1 MNNEKD
7 NKDKDNIKTPSSQSG
22 PGTGKQQDDKQ
33 VQDAKTQQTN
43 PADSGKTAS
52 QRRPPSKAAFV
63 WLIIFALISLFFVLK
78 SMQNPNMLVCDQT
91 TFEKLLQW
99 GYVETANVTS
109 ETDRLMAVEGT
120 YSFKNKAVVKANAGK
135 EEKAAAV
142 KSAATEADKRFGEIK
157 VKHPKIKRSGK
168 YKTRVLFSERL
179 DDMLK
184 STAVGVEPKDNWWTL
199 LAGILPVLIIVAVIY
214 FLFSRQ
220 IKGAGRGAM
229 QFGKSRARMILPSD
243 LNVTF
248 DDIAGADEAKEET
261 KEIIDFLADPL
272 KFQML
277 GGRVPKGFLLTGP
290 PGTGKTLLA
299 KAVACE
305 AKVPFFSISGSD
317 FVEMFVGVGASRV
330 RDMFEQARKNLPC
343 LIFIDEIDAV
353 GRSRFSG
360 MGGGHDEREQT
371 LNAMLVEM
379 DGLESS
385 AGVIVIAATNRP
397 DVLDPALLRP
407 GRFDRRIVLDLPDII
422 GRRHILDVHTK
433 NIRLGES
440 VNLDIIAKTTPGFS
454 GADLANMCN
463 EAALLAARTN
473 SETISQR
480 DMEEARDKVRWG
492 RERRSRRI
500 TERERKLTAYHEA
513 GHTLV
518 AMHSEFATPVH
529 KVTII
534 PRGQAYLGA
543 TLTLPEEDNYT
554 QSKKELTDELA
565 VLMGGRV
572 AEDLIFKDVTTGAS
586 SDIER
591 ASHIA
596 RMMVCRFG
604 MNSVIGP
611 IQYGET
617 HPQIHVR
624 ADSIPPDSYG
634 TEVANAIDVEVK
646 KIIDDANNRACEIL
660 KTHND
665 QLEALAQ
672 ELLEKETLSVNE
684 ICELLGMPCKE
695 SEPLEPLI
703 PQKEEKDEDEDTDKD
718 EDTREEKRDFVQKSD
733 MLESKVN
740 ITIRTENRKKDKP
753 AADKDK
759 DDK

>member
-1 MNNEKD
+1 MTQND
-7 NKDKDNIKTPSSQSG
+7 NKQEEQNENSKKAPE
-22 PGTGKQQDDKQ
+22 
-33 VQDAKTQQTN
+33 TN
-43 PADSGKTAS
+43 EENNPPTK
-52 QRRPPSKAAFV
+52 RRPPSKAAYV
-63 WLIIFALISLFFVLK
+63 WLIVFTLIALFFLLK
-78 SMQNPNMLVCDQT
+78 NLQNPKMLSCDQS
-91 TFEKLLQW
+91 TFEKMLKW
-99 GYVETANVTS
+99 GYIKTAKVTT
-109 ETDRLMAVEGT
+109 ETDRLMLIEGQ
-120 YSFKNKAVVKANAGK
+120 YSFAPRSVAKVQNDKKRSEVALQR
-135 EEKAAAV
+135 
-142 KSAATEADKRFGEIK
+142 EADKRFNEIK
-157 VKHPKIKRSGK
+157 QQKKHAKIKSSGK
-168 YKTRVLFSERL
+168 YITRALFSERL
-179 DDMLK
+179 DKMLK
-184 STAVGVEPKDNWWTL
+184 ETSVDVKAKDNWWTF
-199 LAGILPVLIIVAVIY
+199 LAGIIPILIIVGVIY

-229 QFGKSRARMILPSD
+229 QFGKSRARMILPTD

-343 LIFIDEIDAV
+343 LIFVDEIDAV

-385 AGVIVIAATNRP
+385 PGVIVLAATNRP

-407 GRFDRRIVLDLPDII
+407 GRFDRQIVLDLPDIV
-422 GRRHILDVHTK
+422 GRHHILDVHSK
-433 NIRLGES
+433 NIMLGE
-440 VNLDIIAKTTPGFS
+440 NIDIGAIAKTTPGFS
-454 GADLANMCN
+454 GADLANLCN

-473 SETISQR
+473 SESISQA

-500 TERERKLTAYHEA
+500 TDRERKLTAYHEA

-518 AMHSEFATPVH
+518 VMHSEFATPVH

-543 TLTLPEEDNYT
+543 TMTLPEEDKYT

-565 VLMGGRV
+565 VLMGGRA
-572 AEDLIFKDVTTGAS
+572 AEELVFDDVTTGAS
-586 SDIER
+586 NDIER
-591 ASHIA
+591 ASHMA

-604 MNSVIGP
+604 MNKVIGP

-617 HPQIHVR
+617 HAQVHVR
-624 ADSIPPDSYG
+624 ADSIPQDSFGPDIAN
-634 TEVANAIDVEVK
+634 TIDIEVRKVIDTANK
-646 KIIDDANNRACEIL
+646 RALEIL
-660 KTHND
+660 SKHDD
-665 QLEALAQ
+665 QLEGIAQ
-672 ELLEKETLSVNE
+672 ALLEKETLTVAE
-684 ICELLGMPCKE
+684 IRELLNMP
-695 SEPLEPLI
+695 PLEKPDTVVNPTKTEDSEKFSDI
-703 PQKEEKDEDEDTDKD
+703 EEPDIVEMGG
-718 EDTREEKRDFVQKSD
+718 
-733 MLESKVN
+733 MLESRVN
-740 ITIRTENRKKDKP
+740 ITIKATTKKKKKEEAP
-753 AADKDK
+753 KAKK
-759 DDK
+759 DDKVPKKEKGS

>member
-1 MNNEKD
+1 MT
-7 NKDKDNIKTPSSQSG
+7 KTKKKIRKNSLKIHPE
-22 PGTGKQQDDKQ
+22 
-33 VQDAKTQQTN
+33 TN
-43 PADSGKTAS
+43 PENKENNSNNTAM
-52 QRRPPSKAAFV
+52 QRRPPSKALYV
-63 WLIIFALISLFFVLK
+63 WLIIFALIGLFFVLK
-78 SMQNPNMLVCDQT
+78 KMQNPQTLNCDQT
-91 TFEKLLQW
+91 TFEKMLAW
-99 GYVETANVTS
+99 GYIKTAKVSS
-109 ETDRLMAVEGT
+109 ETDRLMAVEGK
-120 YSFKNKAVVKANAGK
+120 YSFSEIPEAKNVKAK
-135 EEKAAAV
+135 
-142 KSAATEADKRFGEIK
+142 KSTALDPSLAKKRFQEIK
-157 VKHPKIKRSGK
+157 KKHKKIKLDGK
-168 YKTRVLFSERL
+168 YYTRVLFSERL
-179 DDMLK
+179 DALLK
-184 STAVGVEPKDNWWTL
+184 DTAVDVKPKDNWWTL
-199 LAGILPVLIIVAVIY
+199 IVGILPVLIIVGVIY

-243 LNVTF
+243 LNISF

-385 AGVIVIAATNRP
+385 PGVIVIAATNRP

-407 GRFDRRIVLDLPDII
+407 GRFDRQIVLDLPDIV
-422 GRRHILDVHTK
+422 GRKHILEVHSK
-433 NIRLGES
+433 NIRLGDNIS
-440 VNLDIIAKTTPGFS
+440 IDTIAKTTPGFS
-454 GADLANMCN
+454 GADLANLCN

-473 SETISQR
+473 SETISQE

-500 TERERKLTAYHEA
+500 TDRERKLTAYHEA

-543 TLTLPEEDNYT
+543 TMTLPEEDTYT

-565 VLMGGRV
+565 VLMGGRA
-572 AEDLIFKDVTTGAS
+572 AEDLIFKDVTSGAS

-591 ASHIA
+591 ASHMA

-604 MNSVIGP
+604 MNDVIGP

-617 HPQIHVR
+617 HAQVHVR
-624 ADSIPPDSYG
+624 ADSIPQDSYG
-634 TEVANAIDVEVK
+634 PEIANTIDVEVK
-646 KIIDDANNRACEIL
+646 KVIDSANNRAIEIL
-660 KTHND
+660 KKHDD
-665 QLEALAQ
+665 QLEAIAQ
-672 ELLEKETLSVNE
+672 ALLEKETLTVAE
-684 ICELLGMPCKE
+684 VRELLNMP
-695 SEPLEPLI
+695 PLEEPE
-703 PQKEEKDEDEDTDKD
+703 PPKKTKEEIEKSVKEVMKKNKEDSGFEVPDI
-718 EDTREEKRDFVQKSD
+718 VQKGD
-733 MLESKVN
+733 MLESRVN
-740 ITIRTENRKKDKP
+740 ITIKTPKKNEKEEEEE
-753 AADKDK
+753 KGS
-759 DDK
+759 

>member
-1 MNNEKD
+1 MNQDNNKKEDQQAPSEPQQNETQKQQNETQKQQNEKND
-7 NKDKDNIKTPSSQSG
+7 NNTS
-22 PGTGKQQDDKQ
+22 
-33 VQDAKTQQTN
+33 
-43 PADSGKTAS
+43 TAV

-63 WLIIFALISLFFVLK
+63 WLIIFALIGLFFVLK
-78 SMQNPNMLVCDQT
+78 SFQNPKMLNCDQT
-91 TFEKLLQW
+91 TFEKMLRW
-99 GYVETANVTS
+99 GYIETAKVSS
-109 ETDRLMAVEGT
+109 ETDRLMAIEGT
-120 YSFKNKAVVKANAGK
+120 YSFSRATSPKIASAKKIDSKASKKKAKKHFA
-135 EEKAAAV
+135 
-142 KSAATEADKRFGEIK
+142 EIK
-157 VKHPKIKRSGK
+157 RKHAKIKNRGK
-168 YKTRVLFSERL
+168 YSTRVLFSERL
-179 DDMLK
+179 DNLLK
-184 STAVGVEPKDNWWTL
+184 DTAVNVKPKDNWWTL
-199 LAGILPVLIIVAVIY
+199 LIGILPVIIIVGVIY

-243 LNVTF
+243 LNITF

-343 LIFIDEIDAV
+343 LIFVDEIDAV

-385 AGVIVIAATNRP
+385 PGVIVIAATNRP

-407 GRFDRRIVLDLPDII
+407 GRFDRQIVLDLPDIV
-422 GRRHILDVHTK
+422 GRHHILEVHSK
-433 NIRLGES
+433 NIRLAEK
-440 VNLDIIAKTTPGFS
+440 VNIDTIAKTTPGFS
-454 GADLANMCN
+454 GADLANLCN
-463 EAALLAARTN
+463 EAALLAARN
-473 SETISQR
+473 DAETISQE

-500 TERERKLTAYHEA
+500 TDRERKLTAYHEA

-518 AMHSEFATPVH
+518 VMHSEFATPVH

-543 TLTLPEEDNYT
+543 TMTLPEEDTYT

-565 VLMGGRV
+565 VLMGGRA
-572 AEDLIFKDVTTGAS
+572 AEDLVFQDVTTGAS

-591 ASHIA
+591 ASHLA

-604 MNSVIGP
+604 MSNVIGP

-617 HPQIHVR
+617 HVQVHVR
-624 ADSIPPDSYG
+624 ADSIPQDSYG
-634 TEVANAIDVEVK
+634 TNIANTIDDEVK
-646 KIIDDANNRACEIL
+646 KVLDTANKKAYKIL
-660 KTHND
+660 KKYDD
-665 QLEALAQ
+665 QLESLAQ
-672 ELLEKETLSVNE
+672 ELLEKETLTVAE
-684 ICELLGMPCKE
+684 VRKLLNMP
-695 SEPLEPLI
+695 PLEKVAPI
-703 PQKEEKDEDEDTDKD
+703 VEPEKNKDIAEATDIV
-718 EDTREEKRDFVQKSD
+718 EKSD
-733 MLESKVN
+733 MLESRVN
-740 ITIRTENRKKDKP
+740 ITVKAEKEEK
-753 AADKDK
+753 
-759 DDK
+759 

>member
-1 MNNEKD
+1 MNHNN
-7 NKDKDNIKTPSSQSG
+7 NKED
-22 PGTGKQQDDKQ
+22 
-33 VQDAKTQQTN
+33 QQTPTEPQQN
-43 PADSGKTAS
+43 EAQEKQSEKATNKNDNNTAV

-63 WLIIFALISLFFVLK
+63 WLIVFALIGLFFVLK
-78 SMQNPNMLVCDQT
+78 SLQNPKELRCDQT
-91 TFEKLLQW
+91 TFEKMLVW
-99 GYVETANVTS
+99 GYIKSAKVSS
-109 ETDRLMAVEGT
+109 ETDRLMAIEGT
-120 YSFKNKAVVKANAGK
+120 YSFSGT
-135 EEKAAAV
+135 AAV
-142 KSAATEADKRFGEIK
+142 KTVKKEATKRFEEIK
-157 VKHPKIKRSGK
+157 KKHAKIKTSGK
-168 YKTRVLFSERL
+168 YSTRVLFSERL
-179 DDMLK
+179 DNMLK
-184 STAVGVEPKDNWWTL
+184 DTAVDVKPKDNWWTL
-199 LAGILPVLIIVAVIY
+199 LAGILPIIIIIGVIY

-243 LNVTF
+243 LNITF

-343 LIFIDEIDAV
+343 LIFVDEIDAV

-385 AGVIVIAATNRP
+385 PGVIVIAATNRP

-407 GRFDRRIVLDLPDII
+407 GRFDRQIVLDLPDIV
-422 GRRHILDVHTK
+422 GRHHILEVHSK
-433 NIRLGES
+433 NIRLGK
-440 VNLDIIAKTTPGFS
+440 DINIETIAKTTPGFS
-454 GADLANMCN
+454 GADLANLCN
-463 EAALLAARTN
+463 EAALLAARN
-473 SETISQR
+473 NAETICQE

-500 TERERKLTAYHEA
+500 TDRERKLTAYHEA

-518 AMHSEFATPVH
+518 VMHSEFATPVH

-543 TLTLPEEDNYT
+543 TMTLPEEDTYT

-572 AEDLIFKDVTTGAS
+572 AEDLIFQDVTTGAS

-604 MNSVIGP
+604 MSSVIGP

-617 HPQIHVR
+617 HVQIHVR
-624 ADSIPPDSYG
+624 TDSIPQDSYG
-634 TEVANAIDVEVK
+634 TDVANTIDAEVK
-646 KIIDDANNRACEIL
+646 KVLDAANDRAHEIL
-660 KTHND
+660 KKHDD
-665 QLEALAQ
+665 QLEGLAQ
-672 ELLEKETLSVNE
+672 ELLEKETLTVAE
-684 ICELLGMPCKE
+684 VRELLNMP
-695 SEPLEPLI
+695 PLEKPAQI
-703 PQKEEKDEDEDTDKD
+703 AKPAKPAKAKDDSTFELPDI
-718 EDTREEKRDFVQKSD
+718 VQRGD
-733 MLESKVN
+733 MLESRVN
-740 ITIRTENRKKDKP
+740 ITIKTPKKK
-753 AADKDK
+753 KK
-759 DDK
+759 EEK

>member
-1 MNNEKD
+1 MN
-7 NKDKDNIKTPSSQSG
+7 
-22 PGTGKQQDDKQ
+22 QDDKKQ
-33 VQDAKTQQTN
+33 EEQKKQADQNPKTNEENN
-43 PADSGKTAS
+43 PAPP
-52 QRRPPSKAAFV
+52 RRAASKAVYV
-63 WLIIFALISLFFVLK
+63 WLIVFAFVGLFFVLK
-78 SMQNPNMLVCDQT
+78 NLQNPKTLKCDQS
-91 TFEKLLQW
+91 TFEKMLKW
-99 GYVETANVTS
+99 GYIKTANVS
-109 ETDRLMAVEGT
+109 AETDRLMSVEGK
-120 YSFKNKAVVKANAGK
+120 YSFAEAPKAKYVDGK
-135 EEKAAAV
+135 KVTVLDASDA
-142 KSAATEADKRFGEIK
+142 KKRFETIK
-157 VKHPKIKRSGK
+157 SKKKHSKITLSGK
-168 YKTRVLFSERL
+168 YITRVLFSERL

-184 STAVGVEPKDNWWTL
+184 DTAVDVKPKDNWWTFL
-199 LAGILPVLIIVAVIY
+199 VGILPIIIIVGVIY

-229 QFGKSRARMILPSD
+229 QFGKSRARMILPTD

-343 LIFIDEIDAV
+343 LIFVDEIDAV

-385 AGVIVIAATNRP
+385 PGVIVLAATNRP

-407 GRFDRRIVLDLPDII
+407 GRFDRQIVLDLPDIV
-422 GRRHILDVHTK
+422 GRKHILEVHSK
-433 NIRLGES
+433 NIRLGEHI
-440 VNLDIIAKTTPGFS
+440 NLDTIAKTTSGFS
-454 GADLANMCN
+454 GADIANLCN

-473 SETISQR
+473 SETISQA

-500 TERERKLTAYHEA
+500 TDRERKLTAYHEA

-518 AMHSEFATPVH
+518 VMHSEFATPVH

-543 TLTLPEEDNYT
+543 TMTLPEEDRYT

-565 VLMGGRV
+565 VLMGGRS
-572 AEDLIFKDVTTGAS
+572 AEDLIFKDITTGAS
-586 SDIER
+586 NDIER
-591 ASHIA
+591 ASHMA

-604 MNSVIGP
+604 MNNVIGP

-617 HPQIHVR
+617 HSQIHVR
-624 ADSIPPDSYG
+624 TDNIPQDSYG
-634 TEVANAIDVEVK
+634 PEIANTIDTEVR
-646 KIIDDANNRACEIL
+646 KIIEAANTRALEIL
-660 KTHND
+660 TKHDD
-665 QLEALAQ
+665 QLEAIAQ
-672 ELLEKETLSVNE
+672 ALLEKETLTVAE
-684 ICELLGMPCKE
+684 VRELLNMP
-695 SEPLEPLI
+695 PLEESKPVEKK
-703 PQKEEKDEDEDTDKD
+703 KEEVTAGAEVPDI
-718 EDTREEKRDFVQKSD
+718 VQKSD
-733 MLESKVN
+733 MLESRVN
-740 ITIRTENRKKDKP
+740 ITVKTTKKLDEYK
-753 AADKDK
+753 KEK
-759 DDK
+759 

>member
-1 MNNEKD
+1 MDKD
-7 NKDKDNIKTPSSQSG
+7 NKQKESQEKAPENSNDNN
-22 PGTGKQQDDKQ
+22 
-33 VQDAKTQQTN
+33 N
-43 PADSGKTAS
+43 PAF
-52 QRRPPSKAAFV
+52 QRRPPSKAVYV
-63 WLIIFALISLFFVLK
+63 WLIIFALVGLFFVLK
-78 SMQNPNMLVCDQT
+78 KLQNPQILNCDQT
-91 TFEKLLQW
+91 TFEKMLAW
-99 GYVETANVTS
+99 GYIESANVSS
-109 ETDRLMAVEGT
+109 ETDRLMAVEGK
-120 YSFKNKAVVKANAGK
+120 YSFTKLP
-135 EEKAAAV
+135 AV
-142 KSAATEADKRFGEIK
+142 KPASGAKGELKKFKQEAEKRFIGIQK
-157 VKHPKIKRSGK
+157 KHPKIKKSGK
-168 YKTRVLFSERL
+168 YYTRVLFSERL
-179 DDMLK
+179 DALLK
-184 STAVGVEPKDNWWTL
+184 DTAVDVKPKDNWWTL
-199 LAGILPVLIIVAVIY
+199 IAGILPVLIIIGVIY

-229 QFGKSRARMILPSD
+229 QFGKSRARIILPSD

-248 DDIAGADEAKEET
+248 DDIAGAEEAKEET

-385 AGVIVIAATNRP
+385 PGVIVIAATNRP

-407 GRFDRRIVLDLPDII
+407 GRFDRQIVLDLPDIL
-422 GRRHILDVHTK
+422 GRHQILEVHSK
-433 NIRLGES
+433 NIKLGEK
-440 VNLDIIAKTTPGFS
+440 VNLDIIAKTTSGFS
-454 GADLANMCN
+454 GADLANLCN

-473 SETISQR
+473 SETITQE

-543 TLTLPEEDNYT
+543 TMTLPDEDTYT

-565 VLMGGRV
+565 VLMGGRA

-591 ASHIA
+591 ASHMA

-604 MNSVIGP
+604 MNNVIGP
-611 IQYGET
+611 VQYGET
-617 HPQIHVR
+617 HPQVHVR
-624 ADSIPPDSYG
+624 ADSIPQDSYG
-634 TEVANAIDVEVK
+634 PEIANTIDVEVK
-646 KIIDDANNRACEIL
+646 KIIDSANARATQIL
-660 KTHND
+660 KEHDD
-665 QLEALAQ
+665 QLEAIAQ
-672 ELLEKETLSVNE
+672 SLLEKETLTVAE
-684 ICELLGMPCKE
+684 VRELLNMPPLE
-695 SEPLEPLI
+695 EPEPLKPVEK
-703 PQKEEKDEDEDTDKD
+703 KENGTNTKKTEEDTPKKPKQDP
-718 EDTREEKRDFVQKSD
+718 DFEVPDISQKSD
-733 MLESKVN
+733 MLESRVN
-740 ITIRTENRKKDKP
+740 ITIKTPEKKKKEEKEEE
-753 AADKDK
+753 KDS
-759 DDK
+759 